1 LSDASHVHEA
11 MKSRGRRAQP
21 TFSVVIPTYQSADT
35 IADAVRSVLGQT
47 RPAHEIIVVDD
58 GSTDDLDGALEP
70 LLEQI
75 TLIRKANG
83 GGASALNA
91 GARQATGDFLAI
103 LDSDDVYLPGRLS
116 ALAQL
121 ATAQPG
127 LDLLTTDAYFVV
139 DHERVGRFNV
149 ANPFPVDG
157 QRETILERCFI
168 FAPAIRR
175 SRLLEIRGFDE
186 DLSIAY
192 DWDCWLRLIL
202 TGSTAAIV
210 DEPHMEYRIHEGSL
224 SGNRASSLRER
235 VVVLDKATRNPALRS
250 AELPAVERSLALNRR
265 RVLLTEAKTV
275 SVRATPA
282 LMRETWQRDAQLP
295 FSTRLRVTLACLLP
309 RKLRYALCAQKQR
322 LAVE

>member
-1 LSDASHVHEA
+1 MESGGQREE
-11 MKSRGRRAQP
+11 P

-35 IADAVRSVLGQT
+35 IGDAVRSVLGQT
-47 RPAHEIIVVDD
+47 HPAHEIIVVDD

-70 LLEQI
+70 LREQI

-116 ALAQL
+116 ALARL
-121 ATAQPG
+121 ATAQPR

-139 DHERVGRFNV
+139 DHKRVGRFNV

-168 FAPAIRR
+168 VSPAIRR
-175 SRLLEIRGFDE
+175 SRLLEIQGFDE

-210 DEPHMEYRIHEGSL
+210 DEPHMEYRIHEASL
-224 SGNRASSLRER
+224 SGNRALNFRAR
-235 VVVLDKATRNPALRS
+235 VVVLNKAARNPALRPG
-250 AELPAVERSLALNRR
+250 ELPAVERSLAMNLR
-265 RVLLTEAKTV
+265 RVLLAEAETV

-282 LMRETWQRDAQLP
+282 LMREAWQRDAQLSFP
-295 FSTRLRVTLACLLP
+295 TRLRVTFACLLP
-309 RKLRYALCAQKQR
+309 RRLRHALCAQKER
-322 LAVE
+322 LALE

>member
-1 LSDASHVHEA
+1 

-121 ATAQPG
+121 AAAQPG

-175 SRLLEIRGFDE
+175 SRLLEIRGFDC
-186 DLSIAY
+186 S
-192 DWDCWLRLIL
+192 
-202 TGSTAAIV
+202 
-210 DEPHMEYRIHEGSL
+210 
-224 SGNRASSLRER
+224 
-235 VVVLDKATRNPALRS
+235 
-250 AELPAVERSLALNRR
+250 NRR
-265 RVLLTEAKTV
+265 RAAHGVQDSRRESQREQ
-275 SVRATPA
+275 SVKPAGAGCRARQGHAQSRAALGGTPSRRA
-282 LMRETWQRDAQLP
+282 LSRPQSP
-295 FSTRLRVTLACLLP
+295 TRA
-309 RKLRYALCAQKQR
+309 AH
-322 LAVE
+322 